1 MCAAMTSP
9 RSPLERRSHWD
20 TLRSLSL
27 ESVNLKN
34 VADEKAV
41 VDGRST
47 GREQM
52 QPGECVNIAVIGCGG
67 WAQGWH
73 LPHILNRSHMIADMI
88 ILHRLH
94 VMGLERKL
102 NLSIYPMAPS
112 CTAY

>member
-34 VADEKAV
+34 VADGNAA

-47 GREQM
+47 GGEQM

-73 LPHILNRSHMIADMI
+73 LPHILNRNDTRVAALVD
-88 ILHRLH
+88 
-94 VMGLERKL
+94 
-102 NLSIYPMAPS
+102 PMAQPGVEG
-112 CTAY
+112 CLPELCQ